1 MKSVPQLTTPS
12 NKPPCRA
19 VFSFL
24 ARRLRLIIRSDQDH
38 LNHNGNAV
46 IARTTIE
53 KAAGLAFPSPKKYD
67 DFKYHST
74 PIHMKTKIPHPIPY
88 QGSKR
93 NLAEKICTLLPDGIN
108 TLYEPFAGSA
118 AITIYAAHHNM
129 AKEFVIADSLPEL
142 IELWREI
149 IENPTK
155 TAQRYECIWSGN
167 IDNSPSYFNE
177 VRERFNSSRDP
188 VDLLY
193 LIVRCVKNAVR
204 FNRNG
209 AFTQSSDKRRL
220 GTNPKK
226 MSVSIH
232 SVSSLL
238 KGRTRVICGD
248 FKKTIEDA
256 GINDFVYMDP
266 PYHGTTY
273 GKDKRYFTQLERE
286 SLIDGISGLNAKS
299 IPFLLSYDGMTG
311 DTVYGEPLPDNL
323 EMRRLLIDAGRS
335 SQATLNGNHS
345 TTFESLYV
353 SKNITHRI
361 EQEWSDS
368 STSIEKMFAA
378 A

>member
-1 MKSVPQLTTPS
+1 MK
-12 NKPPCRA
+12 N
-19 VFSFL
+19 
-24 ARRLRLIIRSDQDH
+24 
-38 LNHNGNAV
+38 
-46 IARTTIE
+46 
-53 KAAGLAFPSPKKYD
+53 
-67 DFKYHST
+67 
-74 PIHMKTKIPHPIPY
+74 KIPHPIPY

-93 NLAEKICTLLPDGIN
+93 NLAEKICSLLPEGIN
-108 TLYEPFAGSA
+108 TFYEPFAGSA
-118 AITIYAAHHNM
+118 AITIYAAYHNM
-129 AKEFVIADSLPEL
+129 AKEFVIADNLPEL
-142 IELWREI
+142 VELWEAI
-149 IENPTK
+149 IENPTETSQK
-155 TAQRYECIWSGN
+155 YEDIWNGN
-167 IDNSPSYFNE
+167 IDKSQSYFND
-177 VRERFNSSRDP
+177 VRDRFNLNRDP

-204 FNRNG
+204 FNKNG

-226 MSVSIH
+226 MSASIH
-232 SVSSLL
+232 TVSQLL
-238 KGRTRVICGD
+238 KGRARVVCGD

-256 GINDFVYMDP
+256 AIGDFVYMDP

-286 SLIDGISGLNAKS
+286 NLIDGISYLNSKDV
-299 IPFLLSYDGMTG
+299 PFLLSYDGMTG
-311 DTVYGEPLPDNL
+311 DTVYGEPLPNNL

-335 SQATLNGNHS
+335 SQATLNGNKA

-368 STSIEKMFAA
+368 SFFIERMFAA